1 MGKPLYQMIYEELK
15 QKIESGVY
23 SEHTALPAERALCQ
37 HYHVSRSTIRAALEE
52 LSRNGYIL
60 KSHGN
65 GNFVK
70 PLLFEQRLT
79 SFHSFA
85 GSLRAQHVM
94 IENEILSYDLIE
106 PGNYLTALS
115 QTAPK
120 ESMSPRW
127 HKLVRLRSTQEFPL
141 MIETSY
147 LPANR
152 FPMIDMEILKKGSLY
167 SYLERYYKMRITDA
181 TESLTATLPSARER
195 TYLQVSAHH
204 PCILFERLCYENGVL
219 IAVHRTVVR
228 GDKFKF
234 VSSFHHDNAAEE
246 NEGF

>member
-1 MGKPLYQMIYEELK
+1 MGNPLYQAIYEELK

-106 PGNYLTALS
+106 PGNYLMALS
-115 QTAPK
+115 QAAPK
-120 ESMSPRW
+120 ESLSSRW
-127 HKLVRLRSTQEFPL
+127 HKLVRLRSTHEFPL

-152 FPMIDMEILKKGSLY
+152 FPMIDREILKKGSLY

-181 TESLTATLPSARER
+181 TESLTATLPSTKER

-234 VSSFHHDNAAEE
+234 VSSFHHDHVSEE
-246 NEGF
+246 TEGF

>member
-1 MGKPLYQMIYEELK
+1 MSNPLYQAIYEDLK

-23 SEHTALPAERALCQ
+23 SEHAALPAERALCL
-37 HYHVSRSTIRAALEE
+37 HYHVSRSTIRAALER
-52 LSRNGYIL
+52 LSHDGYIL

-106 PGNYLTALS
+106 PGNYLTALFQS
-115 QTAPK
+115 VPQQCH
-120 ESMSPRW
+120 SSRW
-127 HKLVRLRSTQEFPL
+127 HKLVRLRSTKDFPL

-152 FPMIDMEILKKGSLY
+152 FPMIDMEVLKKGSLY
-167 SYLERYYKMRITDA
+167 NYLERCYKMQITDA

-195 TYLQVSAHH
+195 AYLQIAAHH
-204 PCILFERLCYENGVL
+204 PCILFERLCYENDVL

-234 VSSFHHDNAAEE
+234 VSSFHHESASGET
-246 NEGF
+246 EGF

>member
-1 MGKPLYQMIYEELK
+1 MGHPLYQTIYEDLK
-15 QKIESGVY
+15 QKIETGVY
-23 SEHTALPAERALCQ
+23 SEHIALPAERALCQ

-94 IENEILSYDLIE
+94 IENEILSYDLID
-106 PGNYLTALS
+106 GNNYLTSLAK
-115 QTAPK
+115 TASK
-120 ESMSPRW
+120 ECGHTRW
-127 HKLVRLRSTQEFPL
+127 HKLVRLRSTQDFPL

-147 LPANR
+147 LPEKR
-152 FPMIDMEILKKGSLY
+152 FSLIDINILKKGSLY
-167 SYLERYYKMRITDA
+167 GYLERYYKMRITDA
-181 TESLTATLPSARER
+181 TESLTATLPGMKER
-195 TYLQVSAHH
+195 TYLQISPHH

-219 IAVHRTVVR
+219 IAVHHTVVR

-234 VSSFHHDNAAEE
+234 VSSFHHENVSEE
-246 NEGF
+246 AEGF

>member
-1 MGKPLYQMIYEELK
+1 MGNPLYQAIYEDLK
-15 QKIESGVY
+15 QKIETGVY
-23 SEHTALPAERALCQ
+23 SEHVALPAERALCQ

-94 IENEILSYDLIE
+94 IENEILSYDVIDAD
-106 PGNYLTALS
+106 NYLTSLAK
-115 QTAPK
+115 TTPK
-120 ESMSPRW
+120 GNQSARW
-127 HKLVRLRSTQEFPL
+127 HKLVRLRSTQDFPL

-147 LPANR
+147 LPVNR
-152 FPMIDMEILKKGSLY
+152 FPMIDVAVLKKGSLY
-167 SYLERYYKMRITDA
+167 GYLERYYKMRITDA
-181 TESLTATLPSARER
+181 TESLTATLPCAKER
-195 TYLQVSAHH
+195 THLQISPHH

-219 IAVHRTVVR
+219 IAVHHTVVR

-234 VSSFHHDNAAEE
+234 VSSFHHENPSEE
-246 NEGF
+246 TEGF